1 MYYTEG
7 VGELFIMF
15 RTYQSINIR
24 YLIKS
29 YMWGILIYLFFRWV
43 IPSNEIGMI
52 TLMTINL
59 IFFPFTR
66 IFVSSIKNFFFADTM
81 FMMTDKGW
89 FIYLFVKASVLGWF
103 FVMTPIFGPIGFLII
118 LFHFWRSKR
127 QREKYMQL
135 RKQNIS

>member
-1 MYYTEG
+1 MY
-7 VGELFIMF
+7 IMF
-15 RTYQSINIR
+15 RACQSINIR

-43 IPSNEIGMI
+43 IPWDEIGMI
-52 TLMTINL
+52 TLMTVNL

-103 FVMTPIFGPIGFLII
+103 FVMTPIFGPIGFLIT
-118 LFHFWRSKR
+118 LFHFWKLKR
-127 QREKYMQL
+127 KKVKLMQW
-135 RKQNIS
+135 RKQNVS

>member
-7 VGELFIMF
+7 AGELFIMF
-15 RTYQSINIR
+15 KACQSINIR

-43 IPSNEIGMI
+43 IPSDEIGMMV
-52 TLMTINL
+52 LMTTNL

-89 FIYLFVKASVLGWF
+89 FIYLFLKASALGWF
-103 FVMTPIFGPIGFLII
+103 FVMTPIFGPIGFLIV
-118 LFHFWRSKR
+118 LFHFLKSKR
-127 QREKYMQL
+127 QRGKISSE
-135 RKQNIS
+135 RKIYY

>member
-1 MYYTEG
+1 MYYKEG
-7 VGELFIMF
+7 AGGLFIMF
-15 RTYQSINIR
+15 RACQSINIR

-43 IPSNEIGMI
+43 IPSDEIGMI
-52 TLMTINL
+52 TLMTVNL

-103 FVMTPIFGPIGFLII
+103 FVMTPIFGPIGFLIT
-118 LFHFWRSKR
+118 LFHFWKLKR
-127 QREKYMQL
+127 KKVKLMQW
-135 RKQNIS
+135 RKQNVS

>member
-7 VGELFIMF
+7 AGVLFIMF
-15 RTYQSINIR
+15 KACQSINIR

-52 TLMTINL
+52 VLMTINL

-89 FIYLFVKASVLGWF
+89 FIYLFLKASALGWF
-103 FVMTPIFGPIGFLII
+103 FVMTPIFGPIGFLIV
-118 LFHFWRSKR
+118 LFHFLKSKR
-127 QREKYMQL
+127 QKGKFSTE
-135 RKQNIS
+135 RKIFY

>member
-1 MYYTEG
+1 MYYKEG
-7 VGELFIMF
+7 AGELFIMF
-15 RTYQSINIR
+15 RACQSINIR

-43 IPSNEIGMI
+43 IPSDEIGMI
-52 TLMTINL
+52 TLMTVNL

-103 FVMTPIFGPIGFLII
+103 FVMTPIFGPIGFLIT
-118 LFHFWRSKR
+118 LFHFLKLKR
-127 QREKYMQL
+127 KKVKLMQ
-135 RKQNIS
+135 